1 MKVNR
6 ETL

>member
-6 ETL
+6 EA